1 MQDKSLNLTLAL
13 IMLVAIVFTWGKTS
27 QAALELVEEGL
38 EATPGQI
45 EWPTFD
51 NGRLVVR
58 PCRGCESI
66 ALNVTPETAYHLDY
80 AGPTVARQ
88 ELIRLA
94 MDGRDVD
101 KRLVYVFYVNK
112 SRQVTRIVLDMG
124 PE

>member
-1 MQDKSLNLTLAL
+1 MPDKTQNRIISL
-13 IMLVAIVFTWGKTS
+13 IVLVAIVVTFGKPS
-27 QAALELVEEGL
+27 QAAMEIVEDGL
-38 EATPGQI
+38 EATPRQI

-58 PCRGCESI
+58 PCTGCESI
-66 ALNVTPETAYHLDY
+66 ALKVTPETAYRLEY
-80 AGPTVARQ
+80 SGPTVSRQ

-101 KRLVYVFYVNK
+101 KRLVYVFYVRK
-112 SRQVTRIVLDMG
+112 SRQVTRVVLDMG